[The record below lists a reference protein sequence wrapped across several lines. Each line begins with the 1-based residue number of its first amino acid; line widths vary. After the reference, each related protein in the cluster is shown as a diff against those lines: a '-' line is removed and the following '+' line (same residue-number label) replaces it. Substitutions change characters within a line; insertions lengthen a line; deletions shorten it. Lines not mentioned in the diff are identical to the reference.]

1 MTVYN
6 YNGTWMFYKQDVPF
20 EVACEPQTYF
30 RSLLLGF
37 FSAGETGAE
46 ENRTLSQAT
55 FEVAA
60 LFDLHYQISQ
70 KKR

>member
-1 MTVYN
+1 MVLECS
-6 YNGTWMFYKQDVPF
+6 KLDVPF

-46 ENRTLSQAT
+46 KNRMLSQAT

-60 LFDLHYQISQ
+60 LFDLRFQICQ
-70 KKR
+70 